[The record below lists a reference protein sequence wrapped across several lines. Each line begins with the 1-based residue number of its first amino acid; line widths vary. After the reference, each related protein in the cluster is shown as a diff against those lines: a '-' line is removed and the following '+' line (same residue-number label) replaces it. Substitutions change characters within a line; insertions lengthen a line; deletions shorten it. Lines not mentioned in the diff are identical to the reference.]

1 MRKQKVE
8 ADTPL
13 RQLHSLNAQ
22 ICIRTPFS
30 APPWKSFYLYFH
42 LVMRQQGKKKSTGVG
57 VIAEMLRSFGC
68 TCLGQFGCLW
78 HQLLHASSNHSPA
91 GRAAG
96 PAHHGPLPAG
106 TAASLPTC
114 THRARDRKTS
124 RELQELNLFSLS
136 EVHISI
142 DRHFSIQR

>member
-1 MRKQKVE
+1 MHKISIFRSTVKV
-8 ADTPL
+8 L
-13 RQLHSLNAQ
+13 LSLL
-22 ICIRTPFS
+22 PFS
-30 APPWKSFYLYFH
+30 NETARK
-42 LVMRQQGKKKSTGVG
+42 KKKSTGVG

-142 DRHFSIQR
+142 DRHFSVQR